1 MSEKDYIIS
10 LLDKYLKY
18 LEDNENKNRS
28 YFKDVLSQIN
38 DNYSYIY
45 DFIIGIS
52 ENLILELLDDI
63 HYENKKDF
71 LLDFNEIR
79 NKLLSFS
86 GDYSNIKLED
96 SENNT
101 INLFKKLI
109 TDFVNVKDDD
119 KDYVID
125 FKDRLN
131 NNKSLLEN
139 DYDLLE
145 KIIYLFE
152 KDDADVLF
160 EEAMDYLN
168 RYNISLI
175 RKYSKKEKKKV
186 VYKKVGDSNSISNT
200 TPFEN
205 MVSFDYVPKERT
217 RVNKKRKIEDKSE
230 LEIEETKDIKKLFN
244 DYGFDYES
252 TCIYYADEFKKL
264 NFEDTKDFL
273 KYLSENSDLKNINNN
288 SRILGLLLVKSNV
301 NKFKEINDILRSKF
315 SLNDKSLEQ
324 ILRRYTYIYCA
335 DEINNFTYNVQ
346 LLNSC
351 GIKDINV
358 VISDNIMFLLNRYN
372 DNLDIYNKLNEMGIK
387 ASCLFKNAL
396 NVITINNNLL
406 FKNIDVLCSYGFDL
420 RDEEDYKS
428 FSVLLINDLGRT
440 LDMFIEMGYS
450 EFIHDKPELTLR
462 NIKSLIIKRILFAY
476 KNNLN
481 IWDNVKEDSPNKINF
496 EYEKFIKN
504 RNILS
509 DSEINLLIKEH
520 PILSLLDSGMRIT
533 TFNDSYFASIKR
545 KTELVFNNK
554 IVSRIKTYSVFKA
567 LVENKVK
574 EENALLYALT
584 YNMDLNE
591 YEYDMLKKVVYR
603 GIAE

>member
-18 LEDNENKNRS
+18 LEENENKNRS

-38 DNYSYIY
+38 DNYNYIY

-79 NKLLSFS
+79 NKLLSYN
-86 GDYSNIKLED
+86 GDYTNLKLD
-96 SENNT
+96 DGENNT

-119 KDYVID
+119 KDYVLD
-125 FKDRLN
+125 FKDRLD

-186 VYKKVGDSNSISNT
+186 VYKKVGDSNSINV

-205 MVSFDYVPKERT
+205 MVSFDYVPKEKT
-217 RVNKKRKIEDKSE
+217 RVNKKRKVEDKSE
-230 LEIEETKDIKKLFN
+230 LKREETKDIKKLFN
-244 DYGFDYES
+244 DYGFDYENV
-252 TCIYYADEFKKL
+252 CRIYADGIKSL
-264 NFEDTKDFL
+264 NFDEIKEFLEYLNDNSILKDV
-273 KYLSENSDLKNINNN
+273 DKNGK
-288 SRILGLLLVKSNV
+288 ILGLLLTKSNLNNFRNV
-301 NKFKEINDILRSKF
+301 NDILRNKY
-315 SLNDKSLEQ
+315 SLNDKSIEQ
-324 ILRRYTYIYCA
+324 ILKRYTLVYCD
-335 DEINNFTYNVQ
+335 DEINNFTNNVQ
-346 LLNSC
+346 LLNLC
-351 GIKDINV
+351 GINDINV
-358 VISDNIMFLLNRYN
+358 VISDNIMFLLNSYN
-372 DNLDIYNKLNEMGIK
+372 DNLNVYNKLNDMGIN
-387 ASCLFKNAL
+387 ANNLFKNAL
-396 NVITINNNLL
+396 NVVSINNELL

-428 FSVLLINDLGRT
+428 FSVLLINDLART

-481 IWDNVKEDSPNKINF
+481 IWDNVKDDSPNKINY

-504 RNILS
+504 RNVLN

-533 TFNDSYFASIKR
+533 TFNESYFASIKR

-567 LVENKVK
+567 LIDNKVK

-603 GIAE
+603 GIVE

>member
-18 LEDNENKNRS
+18 LEENENKNRS

-38 DNYSYIY
+38 DNYNYIY

-79 NKLLSFS
+79 NKLLSYN
-86 GDYSNIKLED
+86 GDYSNLKLD
-96 SENNT
+96 DGENNT

-109 TDFVNVKDDD
+109 NDFVNVKDDD
-119 KDYVID
+119 KDYVLD
-125 FKDRLN
+125 FKDRLD

-186 VYKKVGDSNSISNT
+186 VYKKVGDNNSINV

-205 MVSFDYVPKERT
+205 MVSFDYVPKEKT
-217 RVNKKRKIEDKSE
+217 RVNKKRKVEDKSE
-230 LEIEETKDIKKLFN
+230 LKREETKDIKKLFN
-244 DYGFDYES
+244 DYGFDYENV
-252 TCIYYADEFKKL
+252 CRIYADGIKSFNFDETKGFLEYL
-264 NFEDTKDFL
+264 NDNSILKDV
-273 KYLSENSDLKNINNN
+273 DKNGK
-288 SRILGLLLVKSNV
+288 ILGLLLTKSNL
-301 NKFKEINDILRSKF
+301 NKFRDVNDILRNKY
-315 SLNDKSLEQ
+315 SLNDKSIEQ
-324 ILRRYTYIYCA
+324 ILKRYTLVYCD
-335 DEINNFTYNVQ
+335 DEINNFTNNVQ
-346 LLNSC
+346 LLNLC

-358 VISDNIMFLLNRYN
+358 VISDNIMFLLNSYN
-372 DNLDIYNKLNEMGIK
+372 DNLNVYNKLNDMGIN
-387 ASCLFKNAL
+387 ANNLFKNAL
-396 NVITINNNLL
+396 NVVSINNELL

-428 FSVLLINDLGRT
+428 FSVLLINDLART

-481 IWDNVKEDSPNKINF
+481 IWDNVKDDSPNKINY

-504 RNILS
+504 RNVLN

-533 TFNDSYFASIKR
+533 TFNESYFASIKR

-567 LVENKVK
+567 LIDNKVK

-603 GIAE
+603 GKVE

>member
-18 LEDNENKNRS
+18 LEENENKNRS

-38 DNYSYIY
+38 DNYNYIY

-79 NKLLSFS
+79 NKLLSYN
-86 GDYSNIKLED
+86 GDYTNLKLD
-96 SENNT
+96 DGENNT

-119 KDYVID
+119 KDYVLD
-125 FKDRLN
+125 FKDRLD

-186 VYKKVGDSNSISNT
+186 VYKKVGDSNSINV

-205 MVSFDYVPKERT
+205 MVSFDYVPKEKT
-217 RVNKKRKIEDKSE
+217 RVNKKRKVEDKSE
-230 LEIEETKDIKKLFN
+230 LKREETKDIKKLFN
-244 DYGFDYES
+244 DYGFDYENV
-252 TCIYYADEFKKL
+252 CRVYADWIKSL
-264 NFEDTKDFL
+264 NFDETKEFL
-273 KYLSENSDLKNINNN
+273 EYLKDNSLLKDVDKNGK
-288 SRILGLLLVKSNV
+288 ILGLLLTKSNL
-301 NKFKEINDILRSKF
+301 NKFRDVNDILRNKY
-315 SLNDKSLEQ
+315 SLNDKSIEQ
-324 ILRRYTYIYCA
+324 ILKRYTLVYCD
-335 DEINNFTYNVQ
+335 DEINNFINNVQ
-346 LLNSC
+346 LLNLC

-358 VISDNIMFLLNRYN
+358 VISDNIMFLLNNYN
-372 DNLDIYNKLNEMGIK
+372 DNLNVYNKLNDMGIN
-387 ASCLFKNAL
+387 ANNLFKNAL
-396 NVITINNNLL
+396 NVVSINNELL

-428 FSVLLINDLGRT
+428 FSVLLINDLART

-481 IWDNVKEDSPNKINF
+481 IWDNVKDDSPNKINY

-504 RNILS
+504 RNVLN

-533 TFNDSYFASIKR
+533 TFNESYFASIKR

-567 LVENKVK
+567 LIDNKVK

-603 GIAE
+603 GIVE

>member
-18 LEDNENKNRS
+18 LEENENKNRS

-38 DNYSYIY
+38 DNYNYIY

-79 NKLLSFS
+79 NKLLSYN
-86 GDYSNIKLED
+86 GDYTNLKLD
-96 SENNT
+96 DGENNT

-119 KDYVID
+119 KDYVLD
-125 FKDRLN
+125 FKDRLD

-186 VYKKVGDSNSISNT
+186 VYKKVGDSNSINV

-205 MVSFDYVPKERT
+205 MVSFDYVPKEKT
-217 RVNKKRKIEDKSE
+217 RVNKKRKVEDKSE
-230 LEIEETKDIKKLFN
+230 LKREETKDIKKIFN
-244 DYGFDYES
+244 DYGFDYENV
-252 TCIYYADEFKKL
+252 CRIYADGIKSL
-264 NFEDTKDFL
+264 NFDEIKEFLEYLNDNSILKDV
-273 KYLSENSDLKNINNN
+273 DKNGK
-288 SRILGLLLVKSNV
+288 ILELLLTKSNL
-301 NKFKEINDILRSKF
+301 NKFRDVNDILRNKY
-315 SLNDKSLEQ
+315 SLNDKSIEQ
-324 ILRRYTYIYCA
+324 ILKRYTLVYCD
-335 DEINNFTYNVQ
+335 DEINNFTNNVQ
-346 LLNSC
+346 LLNLC
-351 GIKDINV
+351 GINDINV
-358 VISDNIMFLLNRYN
+358 VISDNIMFLLNSYN
-372 DNLDIYNKLNEMGIK
+372 DNLNVYDKLNDMGIN
-387 ASCLFKNAL
+387 ANNLFKNAL
-396 NVITINNNLL
+396 NVVSINNELL

-428 FSVLLINDLGRT
+428 FSVLLINDLART

-481 IWDNVKEDSPNKINF
+481 IWDNVKDDSPNKINY

-504 RNILS
+504 RNVLN

-533 TFNDSYFASIKR
+533 TFNESYFASIKR

-567 LVENKVK
+567 LIDNKVK

-603 GIAE
+603 GIVE

>member
-79 NKLLSFS
+79 NKLLSYN
-86 GDYSNIKLED
+86 GDYSNLKLD
-96 SENNT
+96 DGENNT
-101 INLFKKLI
+101 INLFEKMIK
-109 TDFVNVKDDD
+109 DFVSVKDDD
-119 KDYVID
+119 KDYVLN
-125 FKDRLN
+125 FKDRLD

-186 VYKKVGDSNSISNT
+186 VYKKVGDSNSIDV

-205 MVSFDYVPKERT
+205 MVSFDYVPKEKT
-217 RVNKKRKIEDKSE
+217 RVNKKRKVEDKSE
-230 LEIEETKDIKKLFN
+230 LKIEETKDIKKLFN
-244 DYGFDYES
+244 DYGFDYENV
-252 TCIYYADEFKKL
+252 CRNYEDGIKNL
-264 NFEDTKDFL
+264 NFDETKNFL
-273 KYLSENSDLKNINNN
+273 EYLNDNSILKDVDKNGK
-288 SRILGLLLVKSNV
+288 ILGLLLTKSNLSKFRDV
-301 NKFKEINDILRSKF
+301 NGILRNKY

-324 ILRRYTYIYCA
+324 ILKRYTLVYCD
-335 DEINNFTYNVQ
+335 DEINNFTNNVQ
-346 LLNSC
+346 LLNLC

-372 DNLDIYNKLNEMGIK
+372 DNLNVYNKLNEMGIN
-387 ASCLFKNAL
+387 ANNLFKNAL
-396 NVITINNNLL
+396 NVVTINNELL

-481 IWDNVKEDSPNKINF
+481 IWDNVKDDSPNKINYEF
-496 EYEKFIKN
+496 EKFIKN
-504 RNILS
+504 RNILN

-533 TFNDSYFASIKR
+533 TFNESYFASIKR

-567 LVENKVK
+567 LIDNKVK

-584 YNMDLNE
+584 YNMELNE

-603 GIAE
+603 GIVE

>member
-18 LEDNENKNRS
+18 LEENENKNRS

-79 NKLLSFS
+79 SKLLSYN
-86 GDYSNIKLED
+86 GDYSNLKLED

-101 INLFKKLI
+101 INLFEKIIK
-109 TDFVNVKDDD
+109 DFVSVKDDD
-119 KDYVID
+119 KDYVLD
-125 FKDRLN
+125 FKYRLD

-186 VYKKVGDSNSISNT
+186 VYKKVGDSNSINV

-205 MVSFDYVPKERT
+205 MVSFDYAPKEKT
-217 RVNKKRKIEDKSE
+217 RVNKKRKVEVKSK
-230 LEIEETKDIKKLFN
+230 LKIEETKDMKKLFN
-244 DYGFDYES
+244 NYGFDYENVCGNYVDKVKS
-252 TCIYYADEFKKL
+252 LDFDEIKEFLEYL
-264 NFEDTKDFL
+264 NDNSFL
-273 KYLSENSDLKNINNN
+273 KDVDKNGK
-288 SRILGLLLVKSNV
+288 ILGLLLTKSNLS
-301 NKFKEINDILRSKF
+301 KFRDVNDILKNKY
-315 SLNDKSLEQ
+315 SLNDKSIEQ
-324 ILRRYTYIYCA
+324 ILKRYTLVYCD
-335 DEINNFTYNVQ
+335 DEINNFTNNVQ
-346 LLNSC
+346 LLNLC
-351 GIKDINV
+351 GINDINV
-358 VISDNIMFLLNRYN
+358 VINDNIMFLLNRYN
-372 DNLDIYNKLNEMGIK
+372 HNLNVYNKLNDMGIN
-387 ASCLFKNAL
+387 ANNLFKNAL
-396 NVITINNNLL
+396 NIVTINNELL
-406 FKNIDVLCSYGFDL
+406 FKNIDVLYSYGFDL

-481 IWDNVKEDSPNKINF
+481 IWDNVKDDSPNKINY

-504 RNILS
+504 RKILN

-533 TFNDSYFASIKR
+533 TFNESYFASIKR

-567 LVENKVK
+567 LIDNKVK

-603 GIAE
+603 GIVE

>member
-18 LEDNENKNRS
+18 LEENENKNRS

-38 DNYSYIY
+38 DNYNYIY

-79 NKLLSFS
+79 SKLLSYN
-86 GDYSNIKLED
+86 GDYTNLKLD
-96 SENNT
+96 DGENNT

-119 KDYVID
+119 KDYVLD
-125 FKDRLN
+125 FKDRLD

-186 VYKKVGDSNSISNT
+186 VYKKVGDSNSINV

-205 MVSFDYVPKERT
+205 MVSFDYVPKEKT
-217 RVNKKRKIEDKSE
+217 RVNKKRKVEDKSE
-230 LEIEETKDIKKLFN
+230 LKREETKDIKKLFN
-244 DYGFDYES
+244 DYGFDYENV
-252 TCIYYADEFKKL
+252 CRIYADEIKNL
-264 NFEDTKDFL
+264 NFDETKEFL
-273 KYLSENSDLKNINNN
+273 EYLNDNSILKDADKNGK
-288 SRILGLLLVKSNV
+288 ILGLLLTKSNL
-301 NKFKEINDILRSKF
+301 NKFRDANDILRNKY
-315 SLNDKSLEQ
+315 SLNDKSIEQ
-324 ILRRYTYIYCA
+324 ILKRYTLVYCD
-335 DEINNFTYNVQ
+335 DEINNFTNNVQ
-346 LLNSC
+346 LLNLC

-358 VISDNIMFLLNRYN
+358 VISDNIMFLLNNYN
-372 DNLDIYNKLNEMGIK
+372 DNLNVYNKLNDMGIN
-387 ASCLFKNAL
+387 ANNLFKNAL
-396 NVITINNNLL
+396 NVVSINNELL
-406 FKNIDVLCSYGFDL
+406 FKNINVLCSYGFDL

-428 FSVLLINDLGRT
+428 FSVLLINDLART

-481 IWDNVKEDSPNKINF
+481 IWDNVKDDSPNKINY

-504 RNILS
+504 RNVLN

-533 TFNDSYFASIKR
+533 TFNESYFASIKR

-554 IVSRIKTYSVFKA
+554 IVSRIKTYSVFKV
-567 LVENKVK
+567 LIDNKVK

-603 GIAE
+603 GIVE

>member
-18 LEDNENKNRS
+18 LEENENKNRT

-38 DNYSYIY
+38 DNYNYIY

-63 HYENKKDF
+63 HYENKKNF

-96 SENNT
+96 NENNT

-119 KDYVID
+119 KDYVLD
-125 FKDRLN
+125 FKDRLD

-152 KDDADVLF
+152 NDDADVLF

-186 VYKKVGDSNSISNT
+186 VYKKVGDSNSINV

-205 MVSFDYVPKERT
+205 MVSFDYVPKEKT
-217 RVNKKRKIEDKSE
+217 RVNKRRKVEDKFDLKIKE
-230 LEIEETKDIKKLFN
+230 NKDIKKLFI
-244 DYGFDYES
+244 DLGFDYENV
-252 TCIYYADEFKKL
+252 CCNYGDEIKSL
-264 NFEDTKDFL
+264 NFDEIKEFLEYLNSNSILKDV
-273 KYLSENSDLKNINNN
+273 DKNGK
-288 SRILGLLLVKSNV
+288 ILGLLLAKSNL
-301 NKFKEINDILRSKF
+301 NKFRDINDILRNKY
-315 SLNDKSLEQ
+315 SLNDKSIEQ
-324 ILRRYTYIYCA
+324 ILKRYALVYCD
-335 DEINNFTYNVQ
+335 DEINNFTNNVQ

-351 GIKDINV
+351 GINDINV
-358 VISDNIMFLLNRYN
+358 VINDNIMFLLNCYN
-372 DNLDIYNKLNEMGIK
+372 DNLNVYNKLNDIGIN
-387 ASCLFKNAL
+387 ANNLFKNAL
-396 NVITINNNLL
+396 NIVSINNELL

-481 IWDNVKEDSPNKINF
+481 IWDNVKDDSPNKINF
-496 EYEKFIKN
+496 EYEKFIKD

-591 YEYDMLKKVVYR
+591 YEYNMLKKVVYR
-603 GIAE
+603 GTVE